1 MSLQFRAGGP
11 VNVFRREWYAFFTRK
26 LRDAE
31 IAPQL
36 LELWEENDFVYGVR
50 KFWKVA
56 KRARIDIGR
65 DQTARFMNL
74 LGVEDMRRE

>member
-1 MSLQFRAGGP
+1 MQVALSMYSAASGMP
-11 VNVFRREWYAFFTRK
+11 SSARK

-36 LELWEENDFVYGVR
+36 LELREENDFVYGVR

-65 DQTARFMNL
+65 DQTARCMNL

>member
-1 MSLQFRAGGP
+1 MALST
-11 VNVFRREWYAFFTRK
+11 NYAANGRPSSAQQ